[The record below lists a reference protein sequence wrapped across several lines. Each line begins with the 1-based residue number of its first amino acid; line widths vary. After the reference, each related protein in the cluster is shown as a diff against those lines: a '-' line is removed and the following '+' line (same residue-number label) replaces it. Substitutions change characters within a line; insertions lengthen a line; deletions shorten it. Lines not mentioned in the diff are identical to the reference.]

1 MRLGRGKSLPKRE
14 MIFNVCNLL
23 IRYNRSRVHGISN
36 PVYVLN
42 RNVQIHIITTMSKD
56 IKPPVRRFFF

>member
-1 MRLGRGKSLPKRE
+1 

-42 RNVQIHIITTMSKD
+42 EDVQIYKNTTMPKKIKPSVR
-56 IKPPVRRFFF
+56 ITLKPPVRRFFF